1 VCSKGKREGT
11 QRMRWCKEGDYDDDD
26 DDEEEE
32 EEL

>member
-11 QRMRWCKEGDYDDDD
+11 QRMRWCKEGDDDD